1 MIFRL
6 FHVYFSFLWKRFLA
20 LAKFFAQNFSFVCS
34 FTPSTCYFPPGLN
47 LRANIWMKPVP
58 PVAVFVHT
66 THGCPADHVLRIKL
80 CESTFLYYNVCS
92 TKCQKNKG
100 WVEKNLPKKCFLKF
114 LYQKTRFGGR
124 KGSLENIPL
133 TDILLT
139 KLQDFLYYF
148 SLLIFIDFLF
158 YIIHFSKLFI
168 NPKITLFF

>member
-100 WVEKNLPKKCFLKF
+100 WVEKNLPKLSAGNICIDAQQMCTLPISCVQNYKEYFTNMILK
-114 LYQKTRFGGR
+114 Q
-124 KGSLENIPL
+124 
-133 TDILLT
+133 
-139 KLQDFLYYF
+139 
-148 SLLIFIDFLF
+148 
-158 YIIHFSKLFI
+158 
-168 NPKITLFF
+168 